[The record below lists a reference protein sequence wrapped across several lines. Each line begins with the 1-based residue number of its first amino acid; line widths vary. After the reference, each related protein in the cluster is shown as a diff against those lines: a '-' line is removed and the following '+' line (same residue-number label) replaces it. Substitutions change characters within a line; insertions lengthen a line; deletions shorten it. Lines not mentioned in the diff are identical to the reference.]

1 MVVFM
6 PNSAHEEFGKAPF
19 CTWPGLGCAPRAQ
32 GNSWTWCFEHEPSH
46 ALVLP
51 GFLLWD
57 QTPYKWLSQPIIKIR
72 VATSW
77 FKEVQLNGGCNLL
90 LSEPLRN
97 EWHAEE
103 KENSLRF
110 IYLLPSLLQWL
121 DVKMHCMITSPRKAL
136 PGMFLKASRN
146 RFWRAWIEKCKIP
159 STGAHKFC

>member
-1 MVVFM
+1 MTKWRKRDVPRAILMVVFM

-103 KENSLRF
+103 KENSQ
-110 IYLLPSLLQWL
+110 IYLFIAFTSSVAGCKDALHDYKSKKGAPW
-121 DVKMHCMITSPRKAL
+121 DVFESFQK
-136 PGMFLKASRN
+136 
-146 RFWRAWIEKCKIP
+146 
-159 STGAHKFC
+159 